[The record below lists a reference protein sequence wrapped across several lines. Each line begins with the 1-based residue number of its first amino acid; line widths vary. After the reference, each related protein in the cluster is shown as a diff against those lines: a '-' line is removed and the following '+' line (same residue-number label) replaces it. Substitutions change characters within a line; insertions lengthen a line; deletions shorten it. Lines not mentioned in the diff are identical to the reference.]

1 MRAMAQERPVRV
13 ERRLSAISTDNV
25 AGYSRLMHHDE
36 EATRRIVQPS
46 DKENWAASR
55 I

>member
-1 MRAMAQERPVRV
+1 MVQERPVRA
-13 ERRLSAISTDNV
+13 ERRLSTISADNV

-46 DKENWAASR
+46 DKENWAASQN
-55 I
+55 